1 MAQKQL
7 LLALLFQLAL
17 AKQTTICM
25 YLGREKAD
33 NGHHDTKNLNSYKT
47 GQQQSLLLILAYSKY
62 LNALIG

>member
-33 NGHHDTKNLNSYKT
+33 NGPHDTKNLNSYKT
-47 GQQQSLLLILAYSKY
+47 GQQQLILAYSKY